1 MRRNKGKMK
10 NKFIRMPFL
19 NKVCLIYSLII
30 LIPILILECFVWF
43 TSSNFVRE
51 QQLAEVKGMIERNT
65 QDLENEMEQC
75 EKSLLYLSSNVMLGE
90 FLSTDDTEYMKLL
103 ELSETVAP
111 LVYNSL
117 LSTQNFAGIQIYSPE
132 NFGISKDLFKNDA
145 EVLEEEWYIQTAS
158 VKKTLWWYDETFF
171 ITRSVRDPVTEE
183 NLGVIRVDLKD
194 DMIRQCLDVFST
206 LPARIEVE
214 AEGRVLFRYQNN
226 DKISDIGYEETASLG
241 DSGIEVHYMIGAQ
254 HFSTFLHPR
263 IIVSLL
269 IVAALLVSAWFLVD
283 RSTKYLLRHLY
294 RVIDGVKAVRDENFE
309 IEVDESSGDEIGE
322 LAKSI
327 NRMLKKIRMLIDEM
341 YKAELEKKGLEL
353 EVLQAKINP
362 HFLYNNLSAINWI
375 AIENGE
381 DRIYEIATQ
390 MAAFYRTALN
400 RGVNVDCLRV
410 EVENIRAYVS
420 LQLYAHD
427 DSFDVEYDID
437 ENLMDVKIPIFIMQP
452 LVENAIEHGIDTLR
466 AERGRIQIG
475 ISEEDQYIMIKVHD
489 NGKELYQKIGE
500 DVMPR
505 ENFGYGVRNVDK
517 RIRLLCGSSCGVT
530 IYADAAG
537 TMSEI
542 KLKRE
547 IMVLDPKS

>member
-19 NKVCLIYSLII
+19 NKVRLIYSLII

>member
-1 MRRNKGKMK
+1 
-10 NKFIRMPFL
+10 MPFL
-19 NKVCLIYSLII
+19 NKVRLIYSLII

-145 EVLEEEWYIQTAS
+145 EVSEEEWYIQTAS

>member
-1 MRRNKGKMK
+1 
-10 NKFIRMPFL
+10 MPFL
-19 NKVCLIYSLII
+19 NKVRLIYSLII

-537 TMSEI
+537 TMSGI

>member
-1 MRRNKGKMK
+1 
-10 NKFIRMPFL
+10 MPFL
-19 NKVCLIYSLII
+19 NKVRLIYSLII

-158 VKKTLWWYDETFF
+158 VKKTLWWYDGTFF

-183 NLGVIRVDLKD
+183 NLGVIRVELKD

>member
-19 NKVCLIYSLII
+19 NKVRLIYSLII

-537 TMSEI
+537 TMSGI

>member
-19 NKVCLIYSLII
+19 NKVRLIYSLII

-475 ISEEDQYIMIKVHD
+475 ISEENQYIMIKVHD

>member
-19 NKVCLIYSLII
+19 NKVRLIYSLII

-145 EVLEEEWYIQTAS
+145 EVSEEEWYIQTAS

>member
-1 MRRNKGKMK
+1 MRYDKDKLK
-10 NKFIRMPFL
+10 NKFARMPFL
-19 NKVCLIYSLII
+19 NKIRLIYSLII

-51 QQLAEVKGMIERNT
+51 QQISEVKGMIERNT

-117 LSTQNFAGIQIYSPE
+117 LSTQNFARIQIYSPE

-145 EVLEEEWYIQTAS
+145 EVSEEEWYIQTAS

-171 ITRSVRDPVTEE
+171 ITRSVRDPVTEK

-206 LPARIEVE
+206 LPVRIEVE
-214 AEGRVLFRYQNN
+214 EKGRILFRYQNN
-226 DKISDIGYEETASLG
+226 DELSDIGYEETASLG
-241 DSGIEVHYMIGAQ
+241 DSGIEVHYIIGGQ
-254 HFSTFLHPR
+254 YFSTFLHPR
-263 IIVSLL
+263 IIGSLI
-269 IVAALLVSAWFLVD
+269 IVAVLLVLVWYLVD

-341 YKAELEKKGLEL
+341 YKAELEKKSLEL

-381 DRIYEIATQ
+381 DRIYEITTQ
-390 MAAFYRTALN
+390 MATFYRTALN
-400 RGVNVDCLRV
+400 RGVNIDCLRV
-410 EVENIRAYVS
+410 EVENIRAYLS
-420 LQLYAHD
+420 LQIYAHD

-466 AERGRIQIG
+466 MERGKIRIS
-475 ISEEDQYIMIKVHD
+475 ISDEKHYMLIKIWD
-489 NGKELYQKIGE
+489 NGRELYRKIGAA
-500 DVMPR
+500 VMPP

-517 RIRLLCGSSCGVT
+517 RIRLLCGNSCGVT
-530 IYADAAG
+530 IYADTSG
-537 TMSEI
+537 TISEI

-547 IMVLDPKS
+547 NLLLDTKP

>member
-19 NKVCLIYSLII
+19 NKVRLIYSLII

-542 KLKRE
+542 KVKRE

>member
-1 MRRNKGKMK
+1 
-10 NKFIRMPFL
+10 MPFL
-19 NKVCLIYSLII
+19 NKVRLIYSLII

-500 DVMPR
+500 GVMPS

-542 KLKRE
+542 KVKRE
-547 IMVLDPKS
+547 IMVLDTKS

>member
-1 MRRNKGKMK
+1 
-10 NKFIRMPFL
+10 MPFL
-19 NKVCLIYSLII
+19 NKVRLIYSLII

>member
-1 MRRNKGKMK
+1 
-10 NKFIRMPFL
+10 MPFL
-19 NKVCLIYSLII
+19 NKVRLIYSLII

-475 ISEEDQYIMIKVHD
+475 ISEENQYIMIKVHD